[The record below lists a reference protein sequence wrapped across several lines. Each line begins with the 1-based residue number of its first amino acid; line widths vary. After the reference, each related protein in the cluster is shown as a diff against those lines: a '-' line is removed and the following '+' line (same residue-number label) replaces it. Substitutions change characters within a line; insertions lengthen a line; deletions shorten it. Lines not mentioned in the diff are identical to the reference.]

1 MNKDDASDQDSEKD
15 DEEEQMDCDG
25 FQKEKVTSYGNSDSE
40 MEA

>member
-25 FQKEKVTSYGNSDSE
+25 F
-40 MEA
+40 